1 MSAARIL
8 ACVFSLALAIP
19 VGGEAQRIR
28 GVPEELMRQVMPDA
42 DRFVEG
48 GTDPAVMQAFRVDPA
63 TGVESLLGYVFHT
76 ADVPPERRGYSGPIG
91 TVVGLGLDGRLTG
104 MRITDYRESMRSSRG
119 DFLRPRGFQ
128 EQYVD
133 KHIGDAFRPFTDVES
148 ISRATVSVRALSL
161 GMRNAA
167 RRVAEAYFG
176 VEPEAPGVI
185 ADVDALSWLELRQTG
200 VVKVMIIESD
210 IGAAEI
216 SLVHLFDDAFGERLV
231 GTVALTSAHRAQ
243 RSAGGGHI
251 FAYGVD
257 GPRLRYF
264 SREGW
269 LVVQDGDTI
278 QTPED
283 QVLPFGL
290 AAGGL
295 LYDQVPLTGT
305 MILDASVDITR
316 PFEILFDLR
325 PNMELFAVEYLT
337 LEARRVLAADALVA
351 SAERAASAAEA
362 RTSAG
367 SANGAP
373 AETSAE
379 TGEPRRD
386 AASDVEPGVDGAN
399 RAGATPAADGAGTTP
414 AGGAANRLELERPA
428 ETAALDDAEPTA
440 SAEAL
445 AGALGA
451 VTPVENVGVFDFQY
465 AEDETILSRALERTE
480 AKRLGA
486 MAVVLLLATLA
497 FFMKKRSIRAVSL
510 AVTLVFLGWID
521 GGFLSVSHITSGI
534 WRGPSVYFDDLAL
547 LLMVTFTVI
556 ATVLFGRVFCGFLCP
571 FGALQD
577 LLDKIVPARF
587 RKKVPQAVHDRA
599 VWVKYA
605 LLAGI
610 LIPAI
615 AGSHV
620 SLYQYVEPFGTVFF
634 PSTSVLLW
642 GIALSFL
649 VASAIVPRFYCRYVC
664 PLGAALAIGSLVSLN
679 RIRRVEQC
687 GHCKVCEHACPT
699 AAIRG
704 DLVDFKECVRCN
716 VCETKLIEKAG
727 VCRHDMEKV
736 RPRLV
741 QLRVS
746 DTAGALHG

>member
-1 MSAARIL
+1 MSSARVL
-8 ACVFSLALAIP
+8 ACVFSLTLVLP
-19 VGGEAQRIR
+19 VQGETQQIR
-28 GVPEELMRQVMPDA
+28 GVPEDLLRLVMPDA
-42 DRFVEG
+42 DHFVEG
-48 GTDPAVMQAFRVDPA
+48 GTAPAVMQAFRVDPA
-63 TGVESLLGYVFHT
+63 TGDKSLLGYVFHT

-133 KHIGDAFRPFTDVES
+133 KHIGEAFRPFTDVES

-167 RRVAEAYFG
+167 RRVAEVYFG
-176 VEPEAPGVI
+176 EEPGAPGVI
-185 ADVDALSWLELRQTG
+185 EDVDALSWLELRQTG
-200 VVKVMIIESD
+200 VVKVMIVDSD

-231 GTVALTSAHRAQ
+231 GTTALTSAHRAQ

-264 SREGW
+264 SRDGW
-269 LVVQDGDTI
+269 LVVQDSDTV
-278 QTPED
+278 QTPAD

-295 LYDQVPLTGT
+295 LYDQVSLTGT

-325 PNMELFAVEYLT
+325 PNMDLFAVEYLT

-351 SAERAASAAEA
+351 SAEHTANGVEASAS
-362 RTSAG
+362 TS

-373 AETSAE
+373 GEASPE

-386 AASDVEPGVDGAN
+386 AASDVEPGAN
-399 RAGATPAADGAGTTP
+399 RANATQASDGDGTTP
-414 AGGAANRLELERPA
+414 VDGSANRLEFDRPA
-428 ETAALDDAEPTA
+428 ETAAPEVAEPTA

-445 AGALGA
+445 ADTLGAL
-451 VTPVENVGVFDFQY
+451 TPADNVNVFDFQY

-486 MAVVLLLATLA
+486 TAVVLVLAMLA

-510 AVTLVFLGWID
+510 GVTLVFLGWID

-534 WRGPSVYFDDLAL
+534 WSGPSVYFDDLAL

-556 ATVLFGRVFCGFLCP
+556 STVLFGRVFCGLLCP

-577 LLDKIVPARF
+577 LLDNIVPARF
-587 RKKVPQAVHDRA
+587 RKKVPEAVHDRA

-605 LLAGI
+605 LLIGI
-610 LIPAI
+610 LVPAI
-615 AGSHV
+615 AGSQV

-679 RIRRVEQC
+679 RIGRVEQC
-687 GHCKVCEHACPT
+687 GHCRVCEQACPT
-699 AAIRG
+699 SAIRG
-704 DLVDFKECVRCN
+704 EIVDFKECVRCN

-727 VCRHDMEKV
+727 VCRHDMETV
-736 RPRLV
+736 RLRLV